1 MQPTNNNAQLYSGN
15 KLTSGGASDPLL
27 PKLVQ
32 AINHASEI
40 EISVSFIQPSGL
52 NLLFD
57 PILDALKSGA
67 SLKLLTSDY
76 LSITSPVALR
86 QLMLLVERGAQCRMF
101 ECKGDKS
108 FHMKSYIFVRTQNG
122 ETVEG
127 CAWVGS
133 NNISKTALLES
144 HEWALRHDYE
154 LPHDSKAALEF
165 RYIRQQFDAIFTHPS
180 TCELSHHW
188 IDEYIVRHEQAKAHR
203 PLVPVNGDTTPEEI
217 EPPTP
222 NSIQELALSALHQS
236 RQQGYQRGLVVL
248 ATGMGKTWLSAFDAR
263 QINAKTVL
271 FVAHR
276 EEILMQAEK
285 TFSLLTPNAHTG
297 LYNAASKDAQAPYLF
312 ASISTL
318 GKEEHLVHFAP
329 DHFDYIVVDEFHH
342 ASAPTYKALLA
353 HFQPKFLLGLTA
365 TPERS
370 DQADI
375 LSLCDNNLV
384 FERNLVHGIDEKI
397 LVPFHYYGI
406 HDSFVDY
413 KEIPW
418 RNGKFDPASLDNA
431 FATKQRANHIF
442 EHWQEKRQQRT
453 LAFCVSKSHAD
464 YMAAQFNA
472 QGIAAVAVYSDSDV
486 RRNEALDMLNR
497 GDVEVVF
504 SVDLFNEGTDL
515 PSIDT
520 VLMIRPTESK
530 ILFLQQLGRGLRQSP
545 QTGKQHLVVLDFIGN
560 HEAFLNRP
568 ATLLNASG
576 TKDIV
581 EKLQGKPT
589 LADGCFI
596 NFDPTLVNFWETL
609 AKKIRASATD
619 DYNELKLQLA
629 HRPTA
634 TEFFHH
640 GFDLAKVRKQ
650 ETSWFNL
657 VAKQEQDE
665 PLTSLLKHHGE
676 FLLRGLETTAMSKCF
691 KAILLEALLELD
703 GFRTPPTL
711 EALAERSYKALS
723 RRPDLRD
730 SELPEKVKAY
740 SATDKG
746 WLSYWKGNPIKAYAE
761 PNKSGEQWF
770 KVENNHFVP
779 TFSVSPTEVPQF
791 HDLVQELVDLR
802 LAQYIARVA
811 DKAPE
816 KNTDASADIVPITR
830 NEDVPQGTALPFY
843 PDLKIACGHFKSGS
857 HESAETTFV
866 PDGYGK
872 LDPSRHF
879 VAPASGNS
887 MNGGKNPI
895 WDGDMLL
902 LEWVTPDSAGSI
914 SNITMAIETQDDTGD
929 NQYLLRVVR
938 KTGDGQYEL
947 EAQNP
952 DYKNMAATDNM
963 RTFAR
968 LKAVI
973 R

>member
-1 MQPTNNNAQLYSGN
+1 MKPSNHNPQLYSGN
-15 KLTSGGASDPLL
+15 KLTSGGVEDPLL

-76 LSITSPVALR
+76 LSITSPLALR
-86 QLMLLVERGAQCRMF
+86 QLMLLVERGGQCRIF
-101 ECKGDKS
+101 ECKADKS

-122 ETVEG
+122 ETIEG

-133 NNISKTALLES
+133 NNMSKTALLES

-154 LPHDSKAALEF
+154 LPHDSKAAVEF
-165 RYIRQQFDAIFTHPS
+165 RYIRQQFDAIFMHQS
-180 TCELSHHW
+180 TCELSHKW
-188 IDEYIVRHEQAKAHR
+188 IDAYLVRHQKAKAHS
-203 PLVPVNGDTTPEEI
+203 PLVAVTVETIPEEV
-217 EPPTP
+217 ESPTP
-222 NSIQELALSALHQS
+222 NSIQEIALSALHRS
-236 RQQGYQRGLVVL
+236 RQQGYKRGLVVL
-248 ATGMGKTWLSAFDAR
+248 ATGMGKTWLSAFDVR
-263 QINAKTVL
+263 QIQAKTVL

-285 TFSLLTPNAHTG
+285 TFSLFNPNAHTG
-297 LYNAASKDAQAPYLF
+297 LYNATSKDVQALYLF

-318 GKEEHLVHFAP
+318 GKEEHLVRFAP

-365 TPERS
+365 TPKRS

-406 HDSFVDY
+406 HDHFVDY
-413 KEIPW
+413 QEIPW
-418 RNGKFDPASLDNA
+418 RNGKFDPISLDNA

-442 EHWQEKRQQRT
+442 EHWQEKRQHRT
-453 LAFCVSKSHAD
+453 LAFCVSKSHAKF
-464 YMAAQFNA
+464 MATQFNA
-472 QGIAAVAVYSDSDV
+472 QGIAAIAVYSDSKV
-486 RRNEALDMLNR
+486 RRNDALNMLNR

-515 PSIDT
+515 PAIDT

-560 HEAFLNRP
+560 HESFLNRP
-568 ATLLNASG
+568 AMLLNASG
-576 TKDIV
+576 TKEIV
-581 EKLQGKPT
+581 EKIQSKPT

-619 DYNELKLQLA
+619 DYDELKLQLA
-629 HRPTA
+629 HRPSA

-640 GFDLAKVRKQ
+640 GFNLAKVRKQ

-665 PLTSLLKHHGE
+665 SLALLLTHYGE
-676 FLLRGLETTAMSKCF
+676 FLLKGIETTAMSKCF

-703 GFRTPPTL
+703 GLMTPPTL
-711 EALAERSYKALS
+711 DTLVERSHKVLS

-730 SELPEKVKAY
+730 SELPEKAKAY
-740 SATDKG
+740 TATDKG
-746 WLSYWKGNPIKAYAE
+746 WLSYWKGNPIKAYIE
-761 PNKSGEQWF
+761 PNTSGEQWF
-770 KVENNHFVP
+770 KVENNHFMP
-779 TFSVSPTEVPQF
+779 TFSVSPTDIPQL

-802 LAQYIARVA
+802 LAQYSARVSNQSLQSEYSLL
-811 DKAPE
+811 DKIP
-816 KNTDASADIVPITR
+816 T
-830 NEDVPQGTALPFY
+830 
-843 PDLKIACGHFKSGS
+843 
-857 HESAETTFV
+857 
-866 PDGYGK
+866 
-872 LDPSRHF
+872 
-879 VAPASGNS
+879 
-887 MNGGKNPI
+887 
-895 WDGDMLL
+895 
-902 LEWVTPDSAGSI
+902 
-914 SNITMAIETQDDTGD
+914 
-929 NQYLLRVVR
+929 
-938 KTGDGQYEL
+938 
-947 EAQNP
+947 
-952 DYKNMAATDNM
+952 
-963 RTFAR
+963 
-968 LKAVI
+968 
-973 R
+973 